1 MKKALSLL
9 PAILLVISAFHSFI
23 IPEKFTV
30 ALIACSALFIAQ
42 QSLLH
47 FEQPDLAQE
56 LSQLKEKQSLEIES
70 LRADTHKQM
79 AELRDDFAKASMI
92 ISNKAAASPATPKP
106 RQMAF

>member
-1 MKKALSLL
+1 MKKALSLF
-9 PAILLVISAFHSFI
+9 PAILLLASAIHAFI
-23 IPEKFTV
+23 YPEKFTLSLV
-30 ALIACSALFIAQ
+30 ICVVLFLGQ
-42 QSLLH
+42 QILSH
-47 FEQPDLAQE
+47 FEQPDLAKE
-56 LSQLKEKQSLEIES
+56 LSQLKEKQSKEIEA